1 MPLATRS
8 DFGRLLRQ
16 WRTQRRLTQLELAMR
31 AGTTPR
37 HLSFLETGRSRPG
50 SELVSRLCRALDL
63 PSTWRAQFVLAAGL
77 RAEGAPS
84 GEQAIAPV
92 RRLLEQLLRA
102 HEPFPAW
109 VSSRG
114 FRFHSANA
122 AAERLFPGLCQTT
135 PEQIVDSWFGAGP
148 FRERIENWHDV
159 VWAGLSS
166 LRRDARGGE
175 PELLALLERAEQ
187 LTAALPVPSREAA
200 VDVPALCTRFR
211 VGRSVVS
218 TLSTVMRFDT
228 ALGGTVSDLRVEL
241 MFPADTASE
250 RWFVRA
256 ARRT

>member
-1 MPLATRS
+1 
-8 DFGRLLRQ
+8 
-16 WRTQRRLTQLELAMR
+16 MR

-175 PELLALLERAEQ
+175 PELLALLERAER
-187 LTAALPVPSREAA
+187 LATALPAPSREAA
-200 VDVPALCTRFR
+200 HDVPALCTRFR
-211 VGRSVVS
+211 MGKRVVS
-218 TLSTVMRFDT
+218 TLSTVVRFDT
-228 ALGGTVSDLRVEL
+228 ALGGAVSDLRVEL
-241 MFPADTASE
+241 MFPADAASE

-256 ARRT
+256 VK

>member
-1 MPLATRS
+1 MAPATRS

-16 WRTQRRLTQLELAMR
+16 WRTQRQLTQLELALR

-50 SELVSRLCRALDL
+50 RELVGRLCTALEL
-63 PSTWRAQFVLAAGL
+63 PSAWSTQFVLAAGL
-77 RAEGAPS
+77 PGD
-84 GEQAIAPV
+84 QAQTTEPVLAPV
-92 RRLLEQLLRA
+92 RRVLEQMLRA

-109 VSSRG
+109 LSSRG
-114 FRFHSANA
+114 FRFHRSNR

-175 PELLALLERAEQ
+175 PELLALLERAER
-187 LTAALPVPSREAA
+187 LATALPAPSREAA
-200 VDVPALCTRFR
+200 HDVPALCTRFR
-211 VGRSVVS
+211 MGKRVVS
-218 TLSTVMRFDT
+218 TLSTVVRFDT
-228 ALGGTVSDLRVEL
+228 VLGGAVSDLRVEL
-241 MFPADTASE
+241 MFPADAASE

-256 ARRT
+256 VK